1 VLYPLAGLDP
11 ALAAQDARL
20 QHARGELAGARLTI
34 TRDYLDGRID
44 RTAAVLLAQKYQL
57 MSPERAE
64 QSIAFTD
71 KYRSYVINYGLGLDL
86 VRAHVQAAGKTTAL
100 RWMAM
105 ERILS
110 EPTLP
115 ADLLPAS
122 QSR

>member
-1 VLYPLAGLDP
+1 
-11 ALAAQDARL
+11 L
-20 QHARGELAGARLTI
+20 QQARGELAGARLTI
-34 TRDYLDGRID
+34 ARDYLDGRID

-71 KYRSYVINYGLGLDL
+71 KYRSYVINYGVGLDL
-86 VRAHVQAAGKTTAL
+86 VRAHVQAAGKTAAL